1 MRIPFDSI
9 TLAALLHETDFL
21 RGAKVQRIIQPTET
35 EIVFGLY
42 TKGTEHSLIISWHP
56 ELFRIHTLS
65 QRPSA
70 PTEPPTLCMTL
81 RKYLAGGRLEFI
93 RQRGLDRIV
102 DFGFTSAHGDFQL
115 VVELMGRHSNLI
127 LVDSNRRILATAKTV
142 SAKQSKRPIRT
153 GQTYEPPPFEPKPS
167 ILRANPSD
175 NLKEFEGYSPFLARL
190 LEEPSL
196 LPLKVSAG
204 PGLDPGGRGGETI
217 TNHLESDNPRS
228 LPPLMGRGRGGE
240 TESHEATELNSLTL
254 ELLQTILTKNAWQ
267 PHFSHESG
275 AYPLDFTLLD
285 PTAIPRPT
293 LSIALEQAYALRES
307 RDALA
312 SQRQSL
318 LNQLQRVADA
328 RRAALRGITEAI
340 ATANRAPEI
349 QAQAELILAY
359 QGSIRPGQETLEA
372 YDYQGNPITIPL
384 DPEKTAVENANRLFN
399 RAKHAKERRDEVS
412 NQGDR
417 LQQDLTTVE
426 SLIHLVQSA
435 TTREALD
442 QHRAEAK
449 SRNYLHLTGAPKAKE
464 DRPFEG
470 HLIRE
475 LLSPAGY
482 RVLYGTNSTSNDYL
496 TNRVAKGNDI
506 WLHVRGQTSAHVI
519 IQTQGNP
526 DKVQKPDLLFAALVA
541 VKNSPAKHGS
551 YVPVDYT
558 LKKYVRK
565 PRGSAPGLAVYEREK
580 TLHVDP

>member
-9 TLAALLHETDFL
+9 TLASLLHEIDFL

-42 TKGTEHSLIISWHP
+42 TKGTEHPLIISWHP

-81 RKYLAGGRLEFI
+81 RKYLGGGRLEFI

-127 LVDSNRRILATAKTV
+127 LVDSNRRVLATAKTV
-142 SAKQSKRPIRT
+142 SAKQSKRPVRT
-153 GQTYEPPPFEPKPS
+153 GQPYEPPPFEPKPS
-167 ILRANPSD
+167 ILQAKPTD
-175 NLKEFEGYSPFLARL
+175 NLKGFEGYSPFLARL
-190 LEEPSL
+190 LEES
-196 LPLKVSAG
+196 
-204 PGLDPGGRGGETI
+204 
-217 TNHLESDNPRS
+217 S

-240 TESHEATELNSLTL
+240 IEAHESTNPNSPTL
-254 ELLQTILTKNAWQ
+254 ELIQTILTKNTWQ

-275 AYPLDFTLLD
+275 AYPLDFTPLD
-285 PTAIPRPT
+285 PTAIPRPS
-293 LSIALEQAYALRES
+293 LSIALEQAYTLRES

-312 SQRQSL
+312 SQKQSL

-349 QAQAELILAY
+349 QSQAELILAY
-359 QGSIRPGQETLEA
+359 QGSIQPGQETLEA

-384 DPEKTAVENANRLFN
+384 DPEKTPVENANRLFN
-399 RAKHAKERRDEVS
+399 RAKHAKERRDEVAT
-412 NQGDR
+412 QGER
-417 LQQDLTTVE
+417 LQQDLTSVE
-426 SLIHLVQSA
+426 SLIHLVQNA
-435 TTREALD
+435 TTREELE

-449 SRNYLHLTGAPKAKE
+449 SWNYLHLTGTPKAKE

-470 HLIRE
+470 HPIRE

>member
-1 MRIPFDSI
+1 MKIQFDSI
-9 TLAALLHETDFL
+9 TVAALTHEL
-21 RGAKVQRIIQPTET
+21 QPLSGAKVQRIIQPTDT
-35 EIVFGLY
+35 EIIFGLY
-42 TKGTEHSLIISWHP
+42 SKGTEHLLIISWHP
-56 ELFRIHTLS
+56 ELFRFHTLS

-70 PTEPPTLCMTL
+70 PTEPPTFCMTL
-81 RKYLAGGRLEFI
+81 RKYLAGGRLQLI
-93 RQRGLDRIV
+93 RQRGLDRVV
-102 DFGFTSAHGDFQL
+102 DLGFTSAHGDFQL
-115 VVELMGRHSNLI
+115 VIELMGRHSNLI

-142 SAKQSKRPIRT
+142 STKQSKRPVRT
-153 GQTYEPPPFEPKPS
+153 GHPYEPPPFEPKPS
-167 ILRANPSD
+167 ILTATSAD
-175 NLKEFEGYSPFLARL
+175 NLKLFEGWSPFLAKL
-190 LEEPSL
+190 I
-196 LPLKVSAG
+196 
-204 PGLDPGGRGGETI
+204 ETQ
-217 TNHLESDNPRS
+217 
-228 LPPLMGRGRGGE
+228 
-240 TESHEATELNSLTL
+240 SLTSI
-254 ELLQTILTKNAWQ
+254 QSQVATNTWS

-275 AYPLDFTLLD
+275 AYPLDFTHLD
-285 PTAIPRPT
+285 PTAIPRPS
-293 LSIALEQAYALRES
+293 LSIALENAFTLRES

-318 LNQLQRVADA
+318 LTQLNRVADS
-328 RRAALRGITEAI
+328 RRVAIAGIAEAV

-359 QGSIRPGQETLEA
+359 QGSIKLGQETLEA
-372 YDYQGNPITIPL
+372 FDYQGHPVTIPL

-399 RAKHAKERRDEVS
+399 RAKHAKERLDEVAT
-412 NQGDR
+412 QGDR
-417 LQQDLTTVE
+417 LQQDLTTVT
-426 SLIHLVQSA
+426 SLIHLIESA
-435 TTREALD
+435 TTREELET
-442 QHRAEAK
+442 HRAEAK
-449 SRNYLHLTGAPKAKE
+449 SRNYLHTSGAPKDKE

-470 HLIRE
+470 HPIRE

-496 TNRVAKGNDI
+496 TNRIAKGNDI

-565 PRGSAPGLAVYEREK
+565 PRGSTPGLAVYEREK

>member
-1 MRIPFDSI
+1 MRCPLFW
-9 TLAALLHETDFL
+9 A
-21 RGAKVQRIIQPTET
+21 
-35 EIVFGLY
+35 
-42 TKGTEHSLIISWHP
+42 HS
-56 ELFRIHTLS
+56 T
-65 QRPSA
+65 
-70 PTEPPTLCMTL
+70 
-81 RKYLAGGRLEFI
+81 
-93 RQRGLDRIV
+93 
-102 DFGFTSAHGDFQL
+102 
-115 VVELMGRHSNLI
+115 
-127 LVDSNRRILATAKTV
+127 
-142 SAKQSKRPIRT
+142 
-153 GQTYEPPPFEPKPS
+153 
-167 ILRANPSD
+167 
-175 NLKEFEGYSPFLARL
+175 
-190 LEEPSL
+190 
-196 LPLKVSAG
+196 
-204 PGLDPGGRGGETI
+204 GLDPG
-217 TNHLESDNPRS
+217 
-228 LPPLMGRGRGGE
+228 GRGGE

-254 ELLQTILTKNAWQ
+254 ELLQTILTKNTWQ

-275 AYPLDFTLLD
+275 AYPLDFTSLD

-340 ATANRAPEI
+340 ATANRAPKI

-359 QGSIRPGQETLEA
+359 QGSIQPGQETLEA

-399 RAKHAKERRDEVS
+399 RAKHAKERRDEVAT
-412 NQGDR
+412 QGDR
-417 LQQDLTTVE
+417 LHQDLTTVE
-426 SLIHLVQSA
+426 SLIQLVQSA

-470 HLIRE
+470 HPIRE